1 MRTELFHP
9 DHGSQERHCVMLQPF
24 EPTNQIAGFLHDP
37 TYSHLM
43 RYLKGNVMNS
53 KDLERCAIHAAEAVI
68 ILTNKNSGDPVS
80 MDHKNILQGLAMK
93 KYVQE

>member
-1 MRTELFHP
+1 
-9 DHGSQERHCVMLQPF
+9 
-24 EPTNQIAGFLHDP
+24 
-37 TYSHLM
+37 M